1 MPARGQKSDFRG
13 QKSEFARGCFI
24 ETVCLRNLSA
34 VKVIK
39 NLLNPAPTGFVQIFA
54 TIINFYPHLNSDF

>member
-1 MPARGQKSDFRG
+1 MPARGQKADFRS
-13 QKSEFARGCFI
+13 QLSEIVQGRFI
-24 ETVCLRNLSA
+24 KTVCLRNLSA
-34 VKVIK
+34 VKAIK